1 MESTNV
7 GGFSVKFMQTIH
19 AYDVSLFSWVMRRK
33 SQRFLV
39 ACARCISKTGDG
51 YLYLLLGLFLV
62 LAQKHTEL
70 ALFYCLLLAF
80 LMERPVYFVAK
91 NLFKRDRPQA
101 ALNIKSFIVPSDRF
115 SFPSGHT
122 SAAFVVATQLA
133 YFYPILTPV
142 LMTWAVLV
150 GMARVV
156 LGVHF
161 PTDTLIGA
169 LMGTGLAILSMEILL
184 T

>member
-1 MESTNV
+1 M
-7 GGFSVKFMQTIH
+7 KFTQTIH

-33 SQRFLV
+33 SQRLWV
-39 ACARCISKTGDG
+39 AYARCISRTGDG
-51 YLYLLLGLFLV
+51 YLYLFLGLFLV
-62 LAQKHTEL
+62 WGQKAADL
-70 ALFYCLLLAF
+70 SLFYCLLLAF
-80 LMERPVYFVAK
+80 LMERPLYFFVK
-91 NLFKRDRPQA
+91 NLFKRDRPPA

-122 SAAFVVATQLA
+122 SAAFLVATQLA
-133 YFYPILTPV
+133 FFYPMLTAA
-142 LMTWAVLV
+142 LLIWATLI

-169 LMGTGLAILSMEILL
+169 LMGSGLSLLSMEILL